1 MKPKTAKKFKNSRF
15 GKNNPNYGNYKL
27 KESETE
33 IINLHSSG
41 INCIQIAEKF
51 NCYPGTVRELL
62 KRNNIKLSTGHKLNK
77 NSNWKNGRL
86 ISRGYTYLKRPNHPS
101 ANKAGYV
108 AEHRIVMEEFLGRY
122 LNENEVVHHKDENR
136 GNNCIENLEVLD
148 TNSEHFK
155 KFHLLKRDKLGRFKK
170 YV

>member
-41 INCIQIAEKF
+41 I
-51 NCYPGTVRELL
+51 
-62 KRNNIKLSTGHKLNK
+62 
-77 NSNWKNGRL
+77 
-86 ISRGYTYLKRPNHPS
+86 
-101 ANKAGYV
+101 
-108 AEHRIVMEEFLGRY
+108 
-122 LNENEVVHHKDENR
+122 
-136 GNNCIENLEVLD
+136 
-148 TNSEHFK
+148 
-155 KFHLLKRDKLGRFKK
+155 KRDKLGRFKK